1 MNFDDRY
8 EMNASGV
15 TENNMLDLLKR
26 IVVVLMLLT
35 VIPSF

>member
-8 EMNASGV
+8 EMNVSGV

-26 IVVVLMLLT
+26 IVVVFKLLT
-35 VIPSF
+35 VIPPF